1 MRNSIKLLPWVF
13 CFSILFSFSIIK
25 NNGPIE
31 LLLANLDSY
40 ATNYSPSKIYLQT
53 DRSMYALED
62 TVWFK
67 AYTLDATNH
76 TPTTNSEVIYVD
88 LVDSNGNIVEG
99 KKLYTENLGA
109 ASDFF
114 IEREWTPG
122 RYKLRAYTKFMLN
135 QDQEFI
141 YNKEIQIVDIN
152 KAYDQISVTPDTA
165 NSEKVTS
172 PSPSLEVKFFPE
184 SGDLVAGIDSRVA
197 IKIENYSADLGKVT
211 GTIEDISGNQ
221 IIPFKIFERGYGL
234 ASFTPEAG
242 KKYIAKLDN
251 DPKLYPLP
259 EVKAKGYNI
268 TAFNKSDN
276 ISFIISSNLESGVS
290 GGHVLIHS
298 RGKVVHHE
306 KLDDDIVNDSYV
318 LQFDTKEM
326 PTGVMQITFFDRGG
340 IPRSERLFFVDND
353 LSEYVIETDK
363 AIYNK
368 REKVDLSLSVINGD
382 LKSYDCSVSVFDKSN
397 LKGAFPSDNIK
408 SWMLLNSDLRGEIND
423 PAFYFEKPGDS
434 KRSYLLDL
442 VMMTHGWRRFTW
454 EDMRQEL
461 VLQDLKFERELGLYV
476 KGYTS
481 RLIRKKK
488 PIKSKVMLNFFN
500 NDLSQEEV
508 VTGDDGR
515 FAFGPF
521 IIEDSLAVIVQARKY
536 KEGNEKDFLDGSR
549 KLNINIDPPQFLNL
563 KKPIYKEY
571 RNFDYAAYKK
581 FINTNKY
588 SQALKDQYHSM
599 EVMLSEVV
607 LTAKRKTKEDDMNKI
622 VSEKSIYRNP
632 SNRVIVDD
640 NLKIRSRSVLEMLRN
655 VPGVT
660 VRGSFNSQSVSIRG
674 RTSILYLIDGFPV
687 DEQFVNLINVN
698 DVLFID
704 VLKGASTA
712 IFGSRAGDGV
722 IAIYTGTDPDSKI
735 TRRKSGIV
743 DIVIKGFDKN
753 REFYS
758 PDYSNNV
765 SSVYEPDMR
774 TTLYW
779 NPYVLLSKGEKNS
792 ISFFT
797 GDNAGNY
804 VVITE
809 GLSEDGEP
817 IFGTYEFSVQEN

>member
-1 MRNSIKLLPWVF
+1 MRNSIKLLPFVL
-13 CFSILFSFSIIK
+13 CFFILFSFSIIK
-25 NNGPIE
+25 INGPIE

-40 ATNYSPSKIYLQT
+40 TANYSPSKIYLQT
-53 DRSMYALED
+53 DRSMYALQD

-76 TPTTNSEVIYVD
+76 IPTATGKIIYVD
-88 LVDSNGNIVEG
+88 LVDSNGNKVKS
-99 KKLYTENLGA
+99 KKLYAKNLGA
-109 ASDFF
+109 ASDF
-114 IEREWTPG
+114 IIGKEWVPG

-152 KAYDQISVTPDTA
+152 KAYDEISITPDTA

-172 PSPSLEVKFFPE
+172 PSPSLEIKFFPE

-197 IKIENYSADLGKVT
+197 IKIENYSADLGNLT

-221 IIPFKIFERGYGL
+221 IISFKVFERGYGL
-234 ASFTPEAG
+234 ASFTPEVG
-242 KKYIAKLDN
+242 KKYFAKLDN
-251 DPKLYPLP
+251 DPKLYQLP
-259 EVKAKGYNI
+259 EVKAKGYTI

-276 ISFIISSNLESGVS
+276 VSFIISSNFESGLS
-290 GGHVLIHS
+290 GGDVLIHS
-298 RGKVVHHE
+298 RGKVVYHE
-306 KLDDDIVNDSYV
+306 KLDYSVNNSYV

-326 PTGVMQITFFDRGG
+326 PTGVMQIAFFDKIGV
-340 IPRSERLFFVDND
+340 PRSERLFFVDND
-353 LSEYVIETDK
+353 LSESVIKTDK
-363 AIYNK
+363 SIYDK

-397 LKGAFPSDNIK
+397 LTGTFPTDNIK

-454 EDMRQEL
+454 EDMRKEDVLQEL
-461 VLQDLKFERELGLYV
+461 KYERESGLYV

-481 RLIRKKK
+481 RIIRRKK
-488 PIKSKVMLNFFN
+488 PIKSKVMLNFLN
-500 NDLSQEEV
+500 NDLTQEEV
-508 VTGDDGR
+508 VTGEDGR

-521 IIEDSLAVIVQARKY
+521 IIEDSLAIIIQARKY
-536 KEGNEKDFLDGSR
+536 KEESEKDFLDENR
-549 KLNINIDPPQFLNL
+549 NLNINIDAPQFLNL
-563 KKPIYKEY
+563 KKPIFKEKG
-571 RNFDYAAYKK
+571 NFELAAYKK
-581 FINTNKY
+581 FINSNKY
-588 SQALKDQYHSM
+588 SQYVKDQYNDM

-607 LTAKRKTKEDDMNKI
+607 VKAKRKTKEDDMNKI
-622 VSEKSIYRNP
+622 VSERSIYRNP
-632 SNRVIVDD
+632 SNRIIVNDD
-640 NLKIRSRSVLEMLRN
+640 QRIKNRSVFELLRT

-660 VRGSFNSQSVSIRG
+660 VSGSLNNPTVIIRG
-674 RTSILYLIDGFPV
+674 RTSILFLLDGFPV
-687 DEQFVNLINVN
+687 DPEFISLININ

-704 VLKGASTA
+704 VLKGASAA

-735 TRRKSGIV
+735 KRRKSGIV
-743 DIVIKGFDKN
+743 DIVMNGFDKN
-753 REFYS
+753 RQFYS
-758 PDYSNNV
+758 PDYSKNV
-765 SSVYEPDMR
+765 SSVNVPDVR

-779 NPYVLLSKGEKNS
+779 NPYVLLSKGEETS

-797 GDNAGNY
+797 GDNTGNY
-804 VVITE
+804 LVITE
-809 GLSEDGEP
+809 GLGDDGEP
-817 IFGTYEFSVQEN
+817 IFGTHEFSVQE